1 MDNIKIA
8 LLIPMKGNSERV
20 KKKNLRIF
28 DGHPLYHAII
38 KELKESKLITH
49 FVVNTDCEE
58 IKEDIKKNFPFI
70 IIVDRPKEIC
80 GDFVPMNDVIDYDM
94 SQINADV
101 YIQTHSTNPL
111 LRHETLDKAIEQ
123 FLNAK
128 GDYDSVFSVT
138 RLQTRFYWEDGSPI
152 NHNPNELL
160 RTQDLPA
167 VFEENS
173 NFFIFTK
180 DSFNSVGKKRIGKK
194 PLMFPMGKIESQDID
209 EPEDFILAE
218 TLYKIRH
225 DIR

>member
-1 MDNIKIA
+1 M
-8 LLIPMKGNSERV
+8 
-20 KKKNLRIF
+20 
-28 DGHPLYHAII
+28 
-38 KELKESKLITH
+38 
-49 FVVNTDCEE
+49 
-58 IKEDIKKNFPFI
+58 
-70 IIVDRPKEIC
+70 
-80 GDFVPMNDVIDYDM
+80 
-94 SQINADV
+94 
-101 YIQTHSTNPL
+101 
-111 LRHETLDKAIEQ
+111 
-123 FLNAK
+123 NAK

-209 EPEDFILAE
+209 EPEDFSIRQAMAADTFSRVHDKFSAAGDIDDERRAVRHRTWAIGLPFVGSVRRVQRKKVRCGAEDFGRSAHDSVTDNRGRVHGIPWLRVAEALSRGRGKDGGPLAG
-218 TLYKIRH
+218 R
-225 DIR
+225 